1 MKYSLLAFGILGTVF
16 TLASCMPSLPELPDI
31 PEIPEV
37 PELPDVPALE
47 TPALDSFTP
56 APEGVL
62 PSAPALSG
70 VNVGD
75 PGFKPMCV
83 AGWVETSPGV
93 SVVSTWDSFTGIR
106 EITDV
111 TTDLKLDLDVC

>member
-31 PEIPEV
+31 PEV
-37 PELPDVPALE
+37 PELPEVPTLE
-47 TPALDSFTP
+47 APALDSFTP

-70 VNVGD
+70 LNVGE
-75 PGFKPMCV
+75 PGFKPMCI
-83 AGWVETSPGV
+83 AGWVETSPGLSTV
-93 SVVSTWDSFTGIR
+93 SIWDSFTGVR

-111 TTDLKLDLDVC
+111 STDLKLDLDVC